1 MLYNIYSREV
11 NLLDLYDYYK
21 KYYELTKQQQ
31 EAIKVNDIEE
41 LNKIIELKH
50 KIIQDINELSSI
62 EDYVKKQDDPKE
74 AFIELKKLLK
84 KTQQL
89 EKENTQKLNDEKNKI
104 QEDMSELNKKVKS
117 RKGYLA
123 QDKYEAKFI
132 DKKS

>member
-1 MLYNIYSREV
+1 M
-11 NLLDLYDYYK
+11 NLLNLYDYYK
-21 KYYELTKQQQ
+21 KYYELTKQQK
-31 EAIKVNDIEE
+31 EAIKDNNIDK
-41 LNKIIELKH
+41 LNEIIVAKQ
-50 KIIQDINELSSI
+50 KIIQNINENSGI
-62 EDYVKKQDDPKE
+62 EDYVEKQDKPKE

-89 EKENTQKLNDEKNKI
+89 EKENTEKLNDAKSKI
-104 QEDMSELNKKVKS
+104 QANMNELNKKVKS

>member
-1 MLYNIYSREV
+1 MLYNIYNREV

-21 KYYELTKQQQ
+21 KYYELTKQQK
-31 EAIKVNDIEE
+31 EVINDNNIEG
-41 LNKIIELKH
+41 LNEIISAKQ
-50 KIIQDINELSSI
+50 KIIQDINELSGI
-62 EDYVKKQDDPKE
+62 ENYVEKQDDPKE

-89 EKENTQKLNDEKNKI
+89 EKENNERLNNEKNKI
-104 QEDMSELNKKVKS
+104 QENVAELNKKVKS

>member
-1 MLYNIYSREV
+1 M
-11 NLLDLYDYYK
+11 NLLNLYDYYK
-21 KYYELTKQQQ
+21 KYYELTKQQK
-31 EAIKVNDIEE
+31 EAIKDNNIDK
-41 LNKIIELKH
+41 LNEIIVAKQ
-50 KIIQDINELSSI
+50 KIIQDINENSGI
-62 EDYVKKQDDPKE
+62 EDYVEKQDKPKE

-89 EKENTQKLNDEKNKI
+89 EKENTEKLNDAKSKI
-104 QEDMSELNKKVKS
+104 QANMNELNKKVKS